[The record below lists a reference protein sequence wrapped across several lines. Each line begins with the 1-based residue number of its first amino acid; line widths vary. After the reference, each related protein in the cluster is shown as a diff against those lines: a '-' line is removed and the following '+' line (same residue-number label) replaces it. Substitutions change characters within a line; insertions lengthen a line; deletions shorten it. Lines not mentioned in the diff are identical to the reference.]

1 MLPIYIAP
9 PDVQQSLLVAPAQ
22 TRSGDSMSGLAWSPR
37 PLGTFILPK
46 NVRETG
52 VQFDVASNLGWH
64 GGPLSNLRQDNE
76 LHRLRAGTRIG
87 GSGFDISFSLEASSR
102 NGGFMDPLVRF
113 WHSAVIPYTD
123 PVLGVPPDGRHDL
136 MWKSSNDTYTA
147 GSSGWRI
154 HRAELGI
161 RTSPARGLAIGVT
174 SKLPLTSGN
183 LMERG
188 GIDTAVTAAAS
199 RMVGPWQLTWEGQ
212 HVTAGQRGTLA
223 GGINLMPSWGT
234 QVFHAGRMVSDRWA
248 AGFQYEDMGAGMDF
262 GLPFSGNK
270 RRQMTFSVRTKLSES
285 DVGELSVS
293 ENVRPFRTTPYV
305 SDVIFTLA
313 IRRIK

>member
-1 MLPIYIAP
+1 MLFADMTP
-9 PDVQQSLLVAPAQ
+9 PDVQQNILIAPAQ

-37 PLGTFILPK
+37 PIGTYVLPK

-64 GGPLSNLRQDNE
+64 GGPLANLRQDNE
-76 LHRLRAGTRIG
+76 VHRLRAVTRFG
-87 GSGFDISFSLEASSR
+87 GAGFDASFAMEASSR

-123 PVLGVPPDGRHDL
+123 PALGVPPDGRHDL
-136 MWKSSNDTYTA
+136 MWTSSGKSYTV

-154 HRAELGI
+154 NRAELGI
-161 RTSPARGLAIGVT
+161 RTSPIRGVAIGVT
-174 SKLPLTSGN
+174 SKLPVASGN

-199 RMVGPWQLTWEGQ
+199 RMVGPWHLTWEGQ
-212 HVTAGQRGTLA
+212 KVTAGHRGELA
-223 GGINLMPSWGT
+223 GGITLAKSWGA
-234 QVFHAGRMVSDRWA
+234 QIFHAGRMVSNRWS
-248 AGFQYEDMGAGMDF
+248 AGVQYEDMDAGVNF
-262 GLPFSGNK
+262 GLPMSGNK
-270 RRQMTFSVRTKLSES
+270 RRQMTFTVRTKLSGN
-285 DVGELSVS
+285 DVAELSVS

-313 IRRIK
+313 YRRHR

>member
-1 MLPIYIAP
+1 MLLAYTP
-9 PDVQQSLLVAPAQ
+9 PVDVQRNILIAPAQ

-37 PLGTFILPK
+37 PIGAYVLPK
-46 NVRETG
+46 NVRESG
-52 VQFDVASNLGWH
+52 IQFDVASNLGWH
-64 GGPLSNLRQDNE
+64 GGPLANLRQDNE
-76 LHRLRAGTRIG
+76 VHRLRIGTRLG
-87 GSGFDISFSLEASSR
+87 GAGFDASFSLEASSR

-136 MWKSSNDTYTA
+136 MWKSAGESYTA

-161 RTSPARGLAIGVT
+161 RTSPMRGFAIGLA
-174 SKLPLTSGN
+174 SKLPLASGN

-212 HVTAGQRGTLA
+212 KVTAGHRGYHGDGIKLA
-223 GGINLMPSWGT
+223 RSWGT

-248 AGFQYEDMGAGMDF
+248 VGVQYEDMDAGVNF
-262 GLPFSGNK
+262 GLPMSGDK
-270 RRQMTFSVRTKLSES
+270 RRQMTFTVRTKLSLN
-285 DVGELSVS
+285 DVAELAVS

-305 SDVIFTLA
+305 SDAIFTLA
-313 IRRIK
+313 YRRLR